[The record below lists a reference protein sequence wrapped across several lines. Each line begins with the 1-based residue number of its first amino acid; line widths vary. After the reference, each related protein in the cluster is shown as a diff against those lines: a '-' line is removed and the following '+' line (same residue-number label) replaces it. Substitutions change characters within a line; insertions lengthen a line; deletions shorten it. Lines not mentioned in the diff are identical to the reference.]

1 MRMLKIP
8 DLEYEEFVAIRD
20 VILDNVPFAM
30 INEIYHGKRK
40 TGYFYFWDS
49 DYIPMKLRK
58 FILQPPADR
67 EPMEK
72 QLNELTEL
80 MEKLNK

>member
-8 DLEYEEFVAIRD
+8 NLEYKEFEAIRD

-30 INEIYHGKRK
+30 INEIYHSKRK

-49 DYIPMKLRK
+49 DYIPTVLRRY
-58 FILQPPADR
+58 ILQPPADR
-67 EPMEK
+67 EPMDK